1 MKHTHVNNIKEYAVA
16 AERALIDIKRVTM
29 MYRVNPNE
37 LTRYDLQQ
45 LVGELYTK
53 TCALHTCLRTLHA
66 KTVHCT
72 GLTNTSQRTLLTL
85 QSQRNLRLTLNN
97 L

>member
-1 MKHTHVNNIKEYAVA
+1 MKHTHITNIKEYAVQ

-37 LTRYDLQQ
+37 LTRYDLHQ

-53 TCALHTCLRTLHA
+53 TCAMLYESSMISVEEIEEA
-66 KTVHCT
+66 KKAK
-72 GLTNTSQRTLLTL
+72 Q
-85 QSQRNLRLTLNN
+85 
-97 L
+97 

>member
-53 TCALHTCLRTLHA
+53 TCAMLYESSMISVEEIEEA
-66 KTVHCT
+66 KKAK
-72 GLTNTSQRTLLTL
+72 Q
-85 QSQRNLRLTLNN
+85 
-97 L
+97 

>member
-1 MKHTHVNNIKEYAVA
+1 MKHTHITNIKEYAVA

-37 LTRYDLQQ
+37 LTRFDLQQ

-53 TCALHTCLRTLHA
+53 TCAMLYESSMISVEEIEEA
-66 KTVHCT
+66 K
-72 GLTNTSQRTLLTL
+72 Q
-85 QSQRNLRLTLNN
+85 
-97 L
+97 

>member
-1 MKHTHVNNIKEYAVA
+1 MKHTHVNNIKEYAVQ

-53 TCALHTCLRTLHA
+53 TCAMLYESSMISVEEIEEA
-66 KTVHCT
+66 KKAK
-72 GLTNTSQRTLLTL
+72 Q
-85 QSQRNLRLTLNN
+85 
-97 L
+97 

>member
-1 MKHTHVNNIKEYAVA
+1 MKNTHVNNIKEYAVQ

-53 TCALHTCLRTLHA
+53 TCAMLYESSMISVEDITKL
-66 KTVHCT
+66 
-72 GLTNTSQRTLLTL
+72 SQ
-85 QSQRNLRLTLNN
+85 
-97 L
+97 

>member
-1 MKHTHVNNIKEYAVA
+1 MKHTHITNIKEYAVQ

-53 TCALHTCLRTLHA
+53 TCAMLYESSMISVEETEEA
-66 KTVHCT
+66 K
-72 GLTNTSQRTLLTL
+72 Q
-85 QSQRNLRLTLNN
+85 
-97 L
+97 

>member
-1 MKHTHVNNIKEYAVA
+1 
-16 AERALIDIKRVTM
+16 M

-53 TCALHTCLRTLHA
+53 TCAMLYESSMISAEEIEEA
-66 KTVHCT
+66 K
-72 GLTNTSQRTLLTL
+72 
-85 QSQRNLRLTLNN
+85 
-97 L
+97 

>member
-53 TCALHTCLRTLHA
+53 TCAMLYESSMISVEEIEEA
-66 KTVHCT
+66 K
-72 GLTNTSQRTLLTL
+72 Q
-85 QSQRNLRLTLNN
+85 
-97 L
+97 

>member
-1 MKHTHVNNIKEYAVA
+1 MKHTHVNNIKEYAVQ

-53 TCALHTCLRTLHA
+53 SCAMLYESSMISVEEIEEA
-66 KTVHCT
+66 K
-72 GLTNTSQRTLLTL
+72 Q
-85 QSQRNLRLTLNN
+85 
-97 L
+97 

>member
-1 MKHTHVNNIKEYAVA
+1 MKHTHINNIKEYAVA

-53 TCALHTCLRTLHA
+53 TCAMLYESSMISAEEIEEA
-66 KTVHCT
+66 KKAK
-72 GLTNTSQRTLLTL
+72 Q
-85 QSQRNLRLTLNN
+85 
-97 L
+97 

>member
-1 MKHTHVNNIKEYAVA
+1 MKHTHINNIKEYAVQ

-53 TCALHTCLRTLHA
+53 TCAMLYESSMISVEEIEEA
-66 KTVHCT
+66 K
-72 GLTNTSQRTLLTL
+72 Q
-85 QSQRNLRLTLNN
+85 
-97 L
+97 